1 MKRIISSV
9 LAILTVLSCFTV
21 CIVPVA
27 AAPVGGNVDTSVDYL
42 TVLDAAFKQAYTDG
56 ADKLA
61 KDPYMELM
69 ARLDGYELYCNR
81 YTGEV
86 AYRNMATGQVLT
98 SNPVNYS
105 SIPQV
110 GVDYTTENV
119 ITKLLSQVEISF
131 VDNEGKTDDF
141 YSFVEAAN
149 RNQITVKYMKN
160 GFRVE
165 YTMGRL
171 NTSYLLPG
179 VVIAQDYLDNIFSI
193 VEAKMY
199 EVEEEFGMDSDAY
212 DAIFTAYMK
221 LDTWYHSSSY
231 DTEILPEFKQDMA
244 TKYPDVYKPGGETL
258 YYLDES
264 TITERE
270 KVYLENLI
278 KTYCPDFNQ
287 DVLDAMHAKTGYVQV
302 NEATP
307 VFRVAIEYV
316 LEAGGKGLSVR
327 LPASSIRFDE
337 SRYRLNYVKI
347 LQQFGAGDLT
357 DEGYVFYPDGSGA
370 LVEFGDFYSGSD
382 PSLNQ
387 SVELSGTV
395 YGEDFAY
402 YDIDTNTKH
411 SETIRMPVFGVA
423 SKADGVNESGFLA
436 ILEEGDALADIAVS
450 FGGTTHNFAT
460 TYATFYPRPYDTYNM
475 SDVISV
481 ADNKEMTIVSDKKYT
496 GFYSLRYVM
505 LYDETQLPTLTAASM
520 PYYHASY
527 VGMANAYRN
536 YLVEKNYI
544 EKMTAEDVKDQLPIY
559 IESFGSV
566 ETVEKVLSIPVNVD
580 VPLTSFTDVEAMYN
594 RLKKNG
600 ITNVNFKLTG
610 FANGGMN
617 YSYPKK
623 LKWVKAVGGKSG
635 YEELI
640 NTAKTEG
647 FGVYP
652 DFNFSYVLFEGG
664 GINLRKHAARAV
676 DDRYCSKQ
684 VYDYVYQEFSTF
696 FDICVSPSSILE
708 YVKKFEKKFADKY
721 ETIGISVATLGS
733 DLNSDF
739 NEDNSLNREDAKELM
754 LETLDSL
761 KTTYGSVMADGGNIY
776 SIRFLD
782 HLVNAPIDSSNFKF
796 ESKTVPFMG
805 MVLHSYVNYAGTAI
819 NQSGDGDYQLLKSIE
834 NGALLYYML
843 IYQNSSLLKEDE
855 NLNKYF
861 SVRFDIWFDTILKQY
876 NTLNEAIGDLQLY
889 GIVDH
894 DFLIA
899 ERVPT
904 DNENA
909 VALEEFNAK
918 LEAYLAAEYESL
930 IVEQKRMLH
939 IESLAHNLLA
949 DATIT
954 TVEALTAKVEFVLGY
969 ALNDAQKAIVA
980 DAFANRAGS
989 FTSSNGKTVT
999 VMVDVDALLASLKS
1013 ITGVDATE
1021 EQVDIIEKFAAR
1033 YSNASGDYVVNF
1045 EVIDGITV
1053 KKETTDSCATDAN
1066 YVRTDYTDD
1075 SGRVTMVT
1083 YSNGD
1088 KDVNFVL
1095 NYNTYDVVVRL
1106 KDASGVAKT
1115 YTVPAYGFVRIDGA
1129 LATN

>member
-1 MKRIISSV
+1 MKRIVSSV

-21 CIVPVA
+21 CVVPVA
-27 AAPVGGNVDTSVDYL
+27 AAPVGGNVNTSVDYL
-42 TVLDAAFKQAYTDG
+42 EVLEAAFSQAYTDG
-56 ADKLA
+56 KQKLEQ
-61 KDPYMELM
+61 DPYMELM

-105 SIPQV
+105 SIPQINV
-110 GVDYTTENV
+110 NYTTENV

-131 VDNEGKTDDF
+131 VDSEGKTDDF

-149 RNQITVKYMKN
+149 RNQINVKYMKN
-160 GFRVE
+160 GIRVE

-179 VVIAQDYLDNIFSI
+179 VVIAQDYMDNIYSI
-193 VEAKMY
+193 VEQKMM
-199 EVEEEFGMDSDAY
+199 EVEDEFGVDSDAY

-221 LDTWYHSSSY
+221 LETWYHSSSY

-258 YYLDES
+258 FYLDES

-278 KTYCPDFNQ
+278 KTYCPDFDQ
-287 DVLDAMHAKTGYVQV
+287 DTLDAMHAKTGYTQV

-316 LEAGGKGLSVR
+316 LEEGGKGLTVH

-337 SRYRLNYVKI
+337 TRYTLNYVKI

-411 SETIRMPVFGVA
+411 SETIRMPVFGIA

-436 ILEEGDALADIAVS
+436 ILEEGDALADVAVS
-450 FGGTTHNFAT
+450 FGGTTHNFANV
-460 TYATFYPRPYDTYNM
+460 YATFYPRPYDTYNM

-496 GFYSLRYVM
+496 GFYTLRYVM
-505 LYDETQLPTLTAASM
+505 LFDETQQTALIAASS

-527 VGMANAYRN
+527 IGMANAYRS
-536 YLVEKNYI
+536 YLLDKNYI
-544 EKMTAEDVKDQLPIY
+544 EQMTGEDVEEKLPLY
-559 IESFGSV
+559 IESFGSIK
-566 ETVEKVLSIPVNVD
+566 TTEKILSIPVTVD
-580 VPLTSFTDVEAMYN
+580 VPLTSFTDIEAMYN
-594 RLKKNG
+594 RLKKSG

-635 YEELI
+635 FEDLI
-640 NTAKTEG
+640 TTAKAEG

-652 DFNFSYVLFEGG
+652 DFNFSYVLDAGGG
-664 GINLRKHAARAV
+664 GISLRKHAARAV

-708 YVKKFEKKFADKY
+708 YVEKFEKKLAGN

-754 LETLDSL
+754 LETLGSL
-761 KTTYGSVMADGGNIY
+761 KETYGSVMADGGNIY
-776 SIRFLD
+776 SVQFLD

-805 MVLHSYVNYAGTAI
+805 MVLHSYVNYAGAAI

-861 SVRFDIWFDTILKQY
+861 SVRFDIWFDTILEQY
-876 NTLNEAIGDLQLY
+876 NTLNDAIGDLQLY
-889 GIVDH
+889 EIVDH

-899 ERVPT
+899 ERIPT
-904 DNENA
+904 DLEEA
-909 VALEEFNAK
+909 VSLEEFNAK
-918 LEAYLAAEYESL
+918 LEAYLIAEYESL
-930 IVEQKRMLH
+930 IEEQKRVLH
-939 IESLAHNLLA
+939 IEQLAYNLLS
-949 DATIT
+949 DAAIT
-954 TVEALTAKVEFVLGY
+954 TEDALIGKLEFVLGY
-969 ALNDAQKAIVA
+969 ALNDSQRLIATE
-980 DAFANRAGS
+980 AFANRGGS
-989 FTSSNGKTVT
+989 YESSNGKTIT
-999 VMVDVDALLASLKS
+999 VLVDVDALKTSLAA
-1013 ITGVDATE
+1013 ITGTDVTE
-1021 EQVDIIEKFAAR
+1021 EQAEIIEKFAQR
-1033 YSNASGDYVVNF
+1033 YSNADGDYVVDF
-1045 EVIDGITV
+1045 DVIDGITV
-1053 KKETTDSCATDAN
+1053 KKEVTDSCATDAN
-1066 YVRTDYTDD
+1066 YVYTDYTDD

-1083 YSNGD
+1083 YSNGT
-1088 KDVNFVL
+1088 KVVNFVL

-1106 KDASGVAKT
+1106 KDASGAVQT
-1115 YTVPAYGFVRIDGA
+1115 HTVSGYGFVRIDSA
-1129 LATN
+1129 LANN